1 MKTISNA
8 VAKKILKD
16 RKVTDDLFE
25 QGYTIVMPKAKA
37 AKWLKAL
44 RSGEYIQ
51 ASDALHNPNIGGFC
65 CLGVEQYCNNDGF
78 VENTFG
84 LTGYGSNE
92 WNSFPSNDYLKK
104 SGYLFVNRHNWED
117 TNPYINAVG
126 DEVSDLNDDTITV
139 TKKVNQHATKEVTV
153 HKNDFNAMADFI
165 EGALLVY

>member
-1 MKTISNA
+1 MKTISKA
-8 VAKKILKD
+8 IAESILNERIIPFD
-16 RKVTDDLFE
+16 MFE

-37 AKWLKAL
+37 ANWLKAL

-51 ASDALHNPNIGGFC
+51 ASDALHQPEIGGFC

-78 VENTFG
+78 VENSFNSLG
-84 LTGYGSNE
+84 LGD
-92 WNSFPSNDYLKK
+92 WNSFPSIEYLKK

-139 TKKVNQHATKEVTV
+139 TKKVNQHATKDVAV

>member
-1 MKTISNA
+1 M
-8 VAKKILKD
+8 KKITKAIAELILKE
-16 RKVTDDLFE
+16 RIITDDLFE

-37 AKWLKAL
+37 VNWLKAL

-51 ASDALHNPNIGGFC
+51 ASDALHQPEIGGFC

-78 VENTFG
+78 VENSFDNSQFG
-84 LTGYGSNE
+84 D
-92 WNSFPSNDYLKK
+92 WNSFPSEEYLQE
-104 SGYLFVNRHNWED
+104 SGYLFVNRHNRED
-117 TNPYINAVG
+117 TDPYIHAVK
-126 DEVSDLNDDTITV
+126 DNVSNLNDDAIAV